1 MDSLTIF
8 TEYFDRKERL
18 IGVGYETHGA
28 VRATQYWWEG
38 QPVSMD
44 RWNKSRGA
52 LFKNAFEKE
61 GKSQTE
67 ISGPK

>member
-8 TEYFDRKERL
+8 TEYFDRKEGL

-28 VRATQYWWEG
+28 TRATQYWWEG

-44 RWNKSRGA
+44 QWSKSCGV
-52 LFKNAFEKE
+52 LFKDAFEKAGE
-61 GKSQTE
+61 AQATML
-67 ISGPK
+67 GPK